1 MSSEKQIKILP
12 SIMKFLF
19 SIIVVN
25 FFDLLEINNGILDK
39 DLRVGNRRSS
49 CQTFDSQ
56 GFSDA
61 YPMLML
67 KNL

>member
-39 DLRVGNRRSS
+39 DLRVGKTEVFIS
-49 CQTFDSQ
+49 
-56 GFSDA
+56 
-61 YPMLML
+61 
-67 KNL
+67 NL